1 MCGWETFGKLSSSIV
16 RNTESFLKF
25 LSYTKE
31 KATYKRQSLERRDV
45 VAFFQKLLMYELEII
60 FSYWYQ
66 NSPRWDDFSPAHVP
80 GQSRRRRKNYQD
92 SRSKLK
98 LARRP
103 QTAKHRPVEA
113 RETLLRRLGTS
124 GGEPFVAIRALR
136 SSAQLRSEEGGKGKE
151 KKKRTKREPS
161 PFDVTR
167 GPRGQGHGYLSSS
180 CDFIRIR
187 MSCSSSY
194 SILSSTFPLARA
206 CTSGN

>member
-1 MCGWETFGKLSSSIV
+1 
-16 RNTESFLKF
+16 
-25 LSYTKE
+25 
-31 KATYKRQSLERRDV
+31 
-45 VAFFQKLLMYELEII
+45 MYELEII

-66 NSPRWDDFSPAHVP
+66 NSQMGHFSPTHVP

-113 RETLLRRLGTS
+113 RETLLRAVRYQRGW
-124 GGEPFVAIRALR
+124 AIRGHSSVKIVR
-136 SSAQLRSEEGGKGKE
+136 SITIWRGRTGRWGWE
-151 KKKRTKREPS
+151 KRGRKEPS
-161 PFDVTR
+161 PLDVTR

-194 SILSSTFPLARA
+194 SILSSTFPPARVR
-206 CTSGN
+206 TVTN